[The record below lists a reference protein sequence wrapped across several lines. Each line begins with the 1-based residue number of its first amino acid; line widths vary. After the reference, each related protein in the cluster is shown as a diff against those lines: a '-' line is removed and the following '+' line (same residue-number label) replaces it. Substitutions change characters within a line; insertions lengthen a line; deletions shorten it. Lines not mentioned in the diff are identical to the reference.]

1 MLKALQNK
9 QKLYLELVKSAQ
21 DCHGFIQS
29 EDCDSFGQ

>member
-21 DCHGFIQS
+21 DCHGFKV
-29 EDCDSFGQ
+29 CDSFGQ